1 MLRYFQKERQMR
13 QDLREKLSV
22 ALDFGLRRV
31 LLVLVTR
38 NDWKLDTI
46 VKGWLVLHISG
57 QFSCRMF

>member
-1 MLRYFQKERQMR
+1 MR
-13 QDLREKLSV
+13 QDLRKKLSV
-22 ALDFGLRRV
+22 ALDFGLRV

-38 NDWKLDTI
+38 NDWKLDAI

>member
-1 MLRYFQKERQMR
+1 VLRYFQKERQMR

-22 ALDFGLRRV
+22 ALDFGLQV

-38 NDWKLDTI
+38 NDWKLDAI